1 MKYLQLFRWPNLLII
16 ILTQYLLKLA
26 VFVPFL
32 QEQGIH
38 FPLGNLWFSLLIIST
53 LFIAIGGYLANDIA
67 DIEIDRI
74 NRPTRPLANGS
85 VSTGQ
90 ARAMQWFFEGAG
102 LLLGLMVAIKAGN
115 PLLVMF
121 HVLVLLLMRCYAR
134 KLKCKGLSGNLVV
147 ALSSGLVVMMVR
159 FYVKTALGP
168 LEVDCSRIR
177 IIVLFYA
184 AFAFWFTLIREIV
197 KDLEDL
203 RGDKEMH
210 CRTLAVRMPVRKLK
224 YWLIGLSGIGLNLI
238 LLFQFIIWQNLPDK
252 VLFVANFTS
261 LDVIILFLLIPKL
274 ITANS
279 SLDFGKIG
287 NILKIIMLAGILYML
302 FLL

>member
-1 MKYLQLFRWPNLLII
+1 MKYLKLFRWPNLIII
-16 ILTQYLLKLA
+16 ILTQYLLKAA
-26 VFVPFL
+26 VFEPL
-32 QEQGIH
+32 LSAQGLAM
-38 FPLGNLWFSLLIIST
+38 PLDNIWFSLLIIST
-53 LFIAIGGYLANDIA
+53 LFIAIGGYLANDLA

-74 NRPTRPLANGS
+74 NRPYRPVASGE
-85 VSTGQ
+85 VSPGQ

-102 LLLGLMVAIKAGN
+102 LLLGLLVAIKAGN

-121 HVLVLLLMRCYAR
+121 HVVVLVLMRLYA
-134 KLKCKGLSGNLVV
+134 KNLKCKGLAGNLVV

-159 FYVKTALGP
+159 FYLKTALGP
-168 LEVDCSRIR
+168 IDVDCSHIR

-184 AFAFWFTLIREIV
+184 AFAFWFTLIREIA

-203 RGDKEMH
+203 PGDKEMNCH
-210 CRTLAVRMPVRKLK
+210 TLAVRMPVRKLK
-224 YWLIGLSGIGLNLI
+224 YLLIILSGIGLNLI
-238 LLFQFIIWQNLPDK
+238 LLFQFIVWQNIPGK
-252 VLFVANFTS
+252 ELFVANFAA
-261 LDVIILFLLIPKL
+261 LDIIILFLLIPKL

-287 NILKIIMLAGILYML
+287 NILKIIMFAGILYML